1 MTGRGGRGG
10 LWLRRL
16 GWMLLF
22 WVAGVLVLG
31 VIALLLRLLMNSAG
45 LTA

>member
-1 MTGRGGRGG
+1 MAGHESRAG

-22 WVAGVLVLG
+22 WVAGVLALG
-31 VIALLLRLLMNSAG
+31 VVALLLRLLMNSAG